1 MELGEKLVL
10 LRALEGNLRGLNRAL
25 TKSELVRL
33 IREEQ
38 GEAISQ
44 AYLSQLESGKRPHM
58 TEKTREL
65 LARFFKV
72 HPGYLVSDPEG
83 FGTQL
88 TALPPRREVRVD
100 EWLED
105 GMEEFRATDPELA
118 HALSVLARHGH
129 TRELLILLARLAA
142 SPVLTDELRRALQQ
156 GAAPPAD
163 PGARGGVKSAT
174 RTRKGGAKP

>member
-83 FGTQL
+83 YDTQL
-88 TALPPRREVRVD
+88 TALPPPPEVRVD
-100 EWLED
+100 EWLEQSSD
-105 GMEEFRATDPELA
+105 SFRSQDPEL
-118 HALSVLARHGH
+118 LLKRGYSITLKNGKSVRSASLLTSGDVIV
-129 TRELLILLARLAA
+129 TRFAEG
-142 SPVLTDELRRALQQ
+142 T
-156 GAAPPAD
+156 
-163 PGARGGVKSAT
+163 VKS
-174 RTRKGGAKP
+174 KVE